1 VLTAY
6 ERAIAQARR
15 ALLKVEGRAASAI
28 TSAYQPVINGLRNNL
43 AALTVLLK
51 AAGYPVDSGWLDRQ
65 DRYRRLLTELETDL
79 AAFAGASAVEIE
91 GTQRRALE
99 LGGEHAPVLTLA
111 ALGPG
116 PTGGRD
122 TVHGMF
128 EPPSPALATDVVG
141 RAGNG
146 VPLGLLLLDVAQ
158 EEAQQ
163 TRDTLRAVA
172 ASGAP
177 QGFDATRLVEQAT
190 ETPLARA
197 LTLHR
202 TETLGAYRRA
212 TAVAY
217 QQSSVVE
224 GWRWYA
230 TPGSERTCIV
240 CLAMHGTLHPVT
252 EPFASH
258 PACRCVALPIVASWA
273 DLGFP
278 GVPDHRPTLETGE
291 EAFARLTRQ
300 EKLHVVGAA
309 KLALLDAGRI
319 TLMDLVRPT
328 YSKRWGPGLREASL
342 TELGV
347 AA

>member
-1 VLTAY
+1 VTAY
-6 ERAIAQARR
+6 EQAIARARR
-15 ALLKVEGRAASAI
+15 ALLSVEERAAAAI
-28 TSAYQPVINGLRNNL
+28 TGAYQPVIDGLRDNL
-43 AALTVLLK
+43 AALAALLK
-51 AAGYPVDSGWLDRQ
+51 AAGYPVDAGWLDRQ
-65 DRYRRLLTELETDL
+65 DRYRRLLTDLETDL
-79 AAFAGASAVEIE
+79 AVVAGAASTEIE
-91 GTQRRALE
+91 QAQRDAIALGE
-99 LGGEHAPVLTLA
+99 EHAPALTLA

-122 TVHGMF
+122 AVHDMF
-128 EPPSPALATDVVG
+128 EPPSAALAADVVG
-141 RAGNG
+141 RATNG

-158 EEAQQ
+158 EGAQQ
-163 TRDTLRAVA
+163 TRDTLQAAVSARLHPTVVTAVA
-172 ASGAP
+172 LEEAREP
-177 QGFDATRLVEQAT
+177 LTRT
-190 ETPLARA
+190 

-212 TAVAY
+212 TSVAY

-258 PACRCVALPIVASWA
+258 PACRCVALPEVASWE

-278 GVPDHRPTLETGE
+278 GVPDHRPSIETGT
-291 EAFARLTRQ
+291 EAFARLTRP

-328 YSKRWGPGLREASL
+328 YSRRWGPGLREATL

-347 AA
+347 TA

>member
-1 VLTAY
+1 MTAY
-6 ERAIAQARR
+6 EQVIARARR
-15 ALLKVEGRAASAI
+15 ALLGVEERAATAI
-28 TSAYQPVINGLRNNL
+28 TTAYQPVIRGLRDNLTAL
-43 AALTVLLK
+43 AALLR
-51 AAGYPVDSGWLDRQ
+51 AAGTHVDGGWLDRQ
-65 DRYRRLLTELETDL
+65 DRYRRLLTDLETDL
-79 AAFAGASAVEIE
+79 AVFAGATTTEIE
-91 GTQRRALE
+91 RAQREAID
-99 LGGEHAPVLTLA
+99 LGETHAPELTLA

-116 PTGGRD
+116 PHGGRD
-122 TVHGMF
+122 AVHGMF
-128 EPPSPALATDVVG
+128 EPPSAAVATDVIG

-158 EEAQQ
+158 EGAQA
-163 TRDTLRAVA
+163 TRDTLRTAVSA
-172 ASGAP
+172 
-177 QGFDATRLVEQAT
+177 RLHPTVVSTVALEEAQ
-190 ETPLARA
+190 EPLTRA

-240 CLAMHGTLHPVT
+240 CLAMHGTVHPVT
-252 EPFASH
+252 EQFASH
-258 PACRCVALPIVASWA
+258 PACRCVPLPIVRSW
-273 DLGFP
+273 DELGFP

-291 EAFARLTRQ
+291 EAFARLTRP

-328 YSKRWGPGLREASL
+328 YSKRWGPGLREATL

-347 AA
+347 TA

>member
-1 VLTAY
+1 LTAY
-6 ERAIAQARR
+6 ERAIASARR
-15 ALLKVEGRAASAI
+15 ALLNIEERAADAI
-28 TSAYQPVINGLRNNL
+28 TTAYQPVINGLRDNL
-43 AALTVLLK
+43 TALAVLLK

-79 AAFAGASAVEIE
+79 AVFAGATARSIE
-91 GTQRRALE
+91 GAQRDALG
-99 LGGEHAPVLTLA
+99 LGDEHAPTLTLA

-116 PTGGRD
+116 PAGGRAA
-122 TVHGMF
+122 VHGMF

-158 EEAQQ
+158 EGAQQ
-163 TRDTLRAVA
+163 TADTLRAAVSA
-172 ASGAP
+172 
-177 QGFDATRLVEQAT
+177 RLDPIGLTTAVEGEAG
-190 ETPLARA
+190 EPLTRA

-212 TAVAY
+212 TSVAY

-258 PACRCVALPIVASWA
+258 PACRCVALPVVASWA
-273 DLGFP
+273 NLGFA
-278 GVPDHRPTLETGE
+278 GVSDQRPTLETGE
-291 EAFARLTRQ
+291 EAFARLARQ

-347 AA
+347 PA

>member
-1 VLTAY
+1 MTGY
-6 ERAIAQARR
+6 EQAIARARR
-15 ALLKVEGRAASAI
+15 ALLSVEERAATAI
-28 TSAYQPVINGLRNNL
+28 THAYQPVIDGLRDNLTAL
-43 AALTVLLK
+43 AALLK
-51 AAGYPVDSGWLDRQ
+51 IAGYPVDAGWLDRQ
-65 DRYRRLLTELETDL
+65 DRYRRLLIDLETDL
-79 AAFAGASAVEIE
+79 AVHAGVTTTEIE
-91 GTQRRALE
+91 QAQREAIG
-99 LGGEHAPVLTLA
+99 LGEQHAPQLTLA

-116 PTGGRD
+116 PVGGRD
-122 TVHGMF
+122 AVHGMF
-128 EPPSPALATDVVG
+128 EPPSAAVVADVVG
-141 RAGNG
+141 RASNG

-158 EEAQQ
+158 EGAQQ
-163 TRDTLRAVA
+163 TRDTLRTAVSA
-172 ASGAP
+172 RLHP
-177 QGFDATRLVEQAT
+177 TVIATVALQEARE
-190 ETPLARA
+190 PLTRT

-202 TETLGAYRRA
+202 TETLGAYRSA

-258 PACRCVALPIVASWA
+258 PACRCVAIPEVASWEE
-273 DLGFP
+273 LGFP
-278 GVPDHRPTLETGE
+278 EVPDHRPRIETGE
-291 EAFARLTRQ
+291 EAFARLTRP

-347 AA
+347 TA